1 MERLTMGRY
10 PTPDT
15 ILWLGVILLVGAVV
29 TWLFD
34 IQPFRVTRIFGQLWQ
49 IPLVL
54 GLLLSALGV
63 YLKFNEIKRVFGHRA
78 ARYWFNA
85 VVMVG
90 LVFGIIALVEA
101 VSYRHTYRLDLTE
114 NRRHSLS
121 PQTIKVL
128 QNLKVPVVVTGF
140 FRSDQ
145 PSKQVAED
153 LFKQYAAYSNGKF
166 TWQVVDPDR
175 NPGLAKRYGVETYG
189 TMVLDTKTR
198 SEKLLDAEEEKLTN
212 ALVKVTR
219 EGKRIVYVLK
229 GHGEHEITNT
239 DRSGFSAAKAAIEQ
253 ANYEAKELILVRE
266 AKVPDDAALLIMPG
280 PRNDLLPAELEAL
293 DAYIARGGKVFFMV
307 NPFQADGLKAFLAKY
322 GITLG
327 DDLIIDRLSRAFGG
341 DFVVPAIFQY
351 EPHPITKDFGS
362 VLTFFPLTRSVDVQ
376 AKPLKGVSA
385 QVLAKSGP
393 GSWAETNRS
402 ELDSGAV
409 KQDTADRPGPVPVA
423 AVATVDA
430 TKPPEGKENVKARI
444 VVFGTSNL
452 AANQFLNVQ
461 GNKDLFLNTVSWLA
475 EEEDLI
481 AIRPKD
487 LRQTPIFLTATQGQ
501 LIFWISVVA
510 LPAAVMLC
518 GIWAVVR
525 RRYTH

>member
-1 MERLTMGRY
+1 VVFLVAAGGLRIGKPEWEASRA
-10 PTPDT
+10 
-15 ILWLGVILLVGAVV
+15 ILALVGAFCLLVAV
-29 TWLFD
+29 YANFKD
-34 IQPFRVTRIFGQLWQ
+34 IRAFFARRSARYGLNA
-49 IPLVL
+49 LVMI
-54 GLLLSALGV
+54 LLL
-63 YLKFNEIKRVFGHRA
+63 
-78 ARYWFNA
+78 
-85 VVMVG
+85 
-90 LVFGIIALVEA
+90 FGIIVLVEA

-121 PQTIKVL
+121 LQTIKVL
-128 QNLKVPVVVTGF
+128 QNLKGPVAATGF

-145 PSKQVAED
+145 PGKRVAED
-153 LFKQYAAYSNGKF
+153 LFKQYAAYSTGKF
-166 TWQVVDPDR
+166 TWQIVDPDR

-189 TMVLDTKTR
+189 TVVLDTKTK
-198 SEKLLDAEEEKLTN
+198 SEKLLDAEEERLTN

-219 EGKRIVYVLK
+219 EGKRTVHVLK

-239 DRSGFSAAKAAIEQ
+239 DRSGFSAAKTAMEQ
-253 ANYEAKELILVRE
+253 ANYEVKELVLVRE
-266 AKVPDDAALLIMPG
+266 AKVPDDAALLIVPG
-280 PRNDLLPAELEAL
+280 PRHDLLPAELEAV
-293 DAYIARGGKVFFMV
+293 DTYIARGGKVFFMV

-322 GITLG
+322 GVTLG
-327 DDLIIDRLSRAFGG
+327 DDLVIDRLSRAFGG

-376 AKPLKGVSA
+376 AKPPKGVNA

-409 KQDTADRPGPVPVA
+409 KQDPQDRPGPVPVA
-423 AVATVDA
+423 AVATADA

-501 LIFWISVVA
+501 LIFWIPVVA